1 MQYVRTEKT
10 LCNGKIVIVNFKKLK
25 PQDFEPIHHLDAKS
39 IKEELALC
47 SADGR
52 IYINSK
58 QRWCKLVSSLFEIL
72 MKETRQVLQEYQEFI
87 SKKYPNIKTFDDF
100 ILWSEQNEDGEARMQ
115 VFTLLAI
122 PIELQRR
129 KIEQAYNGKIVD
141 FPV

>member
-1 MQYVRTEKT
+1 MLEQKKT

-58 QRWCKLVSSLFEIL
+58 QRWCRLVSSLFEIL

>member
-1 MQYVRTEKT
+1 MLERKKT

-58 QRWCKLVSSLFEIL
+58 QRWCRLVSSLFEIL

-141 FPV
+141 LPV

>member
-1 MQYVRTEKT
+1 MLERKRT

-58 QRWCKLVSSLFEIL
+58 QRWCRLVSSLFEIL
-72 MKETRQVLQEYQEFI
+72 MKETKQVLQEYQEFI
-87 SKKYPNIKTFDDF
+87 GKKYPNIKTFDDF